1 MPQVTQPLQN
11 HIKTKSSPDMVTA
24 GVAEPGAGEG
34 GVAGLD
40 PKYFVAA
47 TPGGTHYRYRFE
59 CHQKQ
64 FLTSKAP
71 VFKHS
76 LILGCLFTI
85 PSKEP
90 SWNIVKIQ
98 LTPLL

>member
-11 HIKTKSSPDMVTA
+11 HIKTKSSPDVVTA
-24 GVAEPGAGEG
+24 GVAEAGAGEG

-64 FLTSKAP
+64 FLTFKALSQYLRR
-71 VFKHS
+71 S
-76 LILGCLFTI
+76 LLGIL
-85 PSKEP
+85 
-90 SWNIVKIQ
+90 
-98 LTPLL
+98 

>member
-11 HIKTKSSPDMVTA
+11 HIKTKSSPDVVTA

-40 PKYFVAA
+40 PKYFVAP

-64 FLTSKAP
+64 FLTFKALSQYLRR
-71 VFKHS
+71 S
-76 LILGCLFTI
+76 LLGIL
-85 PSKEP
+85 
-90 SWNIVKIQ
+90 
-98 LTPLL
+98 

>member
-1 MPQVTQPLQN
+1 MPQVTQPFQN
-11 HIKTKSSPDMVTA
+11 HIKTKSSPDVVTA

-64 FLTSKAP
+64 FLTSKAL
-71 VFKHS
+71 VFKHG
-76 LILGCLFTI
+76 LILRCLFTI